1 MLRPTWAEIDLDNF
15 CENIKAVAS
24 ITSPSSGLLAVI
36 KADGYGCGAVACAL
50 AALTVPAVKG
60 LAVATPEEAL
70 ELRDVGV
77 PGMILVLGP
86 STPEAISELVKRDIS
101 VTITDIRGAQA
112 MERAGLDAARK
123 SRLHL
128 KVDTG
133 MSRLGF
139 RPGREIDEALAILSR
154 SSAIQLE
161 GVYTHFAAADEDEEY
176 TRAQWALYRDALN
189 QLQAAGLQPRY
200 RHVANSAAILWLPE
214 SHLDLVRPGIMLFG
228 SFPGQ
233 KVPKKIQ
240 LKPVMSLKSRVA
252 YMKRVPAGT
261 NVGYGRAYTASED
274 TAIATVPIGYADGY
288 PRHLSNI
295 APVIIGGKK
304 HRLAG
309 RVCMDQIM
317 VDTGQTSCQPGDEV
331 ILIGEDGSERITVD
345 EIASLA
351 GTIPHEILTR
361 IGKRVPRTYRFRGKT
376 YTSTGSLIEE
386 FTRQRKGCL
395 GLAQG

>member
-1 MLRPTWAEIDLDNF
+1 MLRPAWAEIDLDNF
-15 CENIKAVAS
+15 CDNIKAVAS
-24 ITSPSSGLLAVI
+24 VTSPSSGLLAVI

-70 ELRDVGV
+70 ELRDAGV

-86 STPEAISELVKRDIS
+86 STPEAIPELVGRDIS
-101 VTITDIRGAQA
+101 VTITDTRGIEA
-112 MERAGLDAARK
+112 MERAGLDATKK
-123 SRLHL
+123 SKLHL

-139 RPGREIDEALAILSR
+139 RPGREIDEALVILRR

-161 GVYTHFAAADEDEEY
+161 GVYTHFAVADEEEEY
-176 TRAQWALYRDALN
+176 TRFQWGLYQDALN
-189 QLQAAGLQPRY
+189 QLQAAGLHPRY
-200 RHVANSAAILWLPE
+200 KHVANSAAILWLPE

-233 KVPKKIQ
+233 KVPRKIE
-240 LKPVMSLKSRVA
+240 LKPVLSLKSRVA
-252 YMKRVPAGT
+252 YVKRVPQGT
-261 NVGYGRAYTASED
+261 NVGYGRAYT
-274 TAIATVPIGYADGY
+274 TAEETTIATIPIGYADGY
-288 PRHLSNI
+288 PRCLSNV

-304 HRLAG
+304 HKLAG

-317 VDTGQTSCQPGDEV
+317 VDAGQTSCRAGDEV
-331 ILIGEDGSERITVD
+331 TLIGEDGSERITLD
-345 EIASLA
+345 EVASLA

-386 FTRQRKGCL
+386 FRR
-395 GLAQG
+395 

>member
-24 ITSPSSGLLAVI
+24 VTSPSSGLLAVI
-36 KADGYGCGAVACAL
+36 KADGYGCGAVPCAL

-70 ELRDVGV
+70 ELRDAGIT
-77 PGMILVLGP
+77 GMILVLGP
-86 STPEAISELVKRDIS
+86 SAPEAIPELVKRDIS
-101 VTITDIRGAQA
+101 VTVTDLRGIEA
-112 MERAGLDAARK
+112 MQRAGIQAARK
-123 SRLHL
+123 SKLHL

-139 RPGREIDEALAILSR
+139 RPGREIEEALATLSR
-154 SSAIQLE
+154 SSAVELE

-176 TRAQWALYRDALN
+176 TRSQWALYQGVLK
-189 QLQAAGLQPRY
+189 QLQTAGLQPRY

-233 KVPKKIQ
+233 KVPRKIQ

-252 YMKRVPAGT
+252 YVKRVPAGT
-261 NVGYGRAYTASED
+261 NVGYGRAYTAAGE
-274 TAIATVPIGYADGY
+274 TTIATIPIGYADGY

-295 APVIIGGKK
+295 APVLIGGKK

-317 VDTGQTSCQPGDEV
+317 VDTGQSGCRPGDEV
-331 ILIGEDGSERITVD
+331 VLIGNDGSERITVD

-361 IGKRVPRTYRFRGKT
+361 IGKRVPRTYRFRGKA
-376 YTSTGSLIEE
+376 YGSAESLIEE
-386 FTRQRKGCL
+386 FIRRPKG
-395 GLAQG
+395 

>member
-15 CENIKAVAS
+15 CDNIRAVAS
-24 ITSPSSGLLAVI
+24 VTSPSAGLLAVI

-60 LAVATPEEAL
+60 LAVATPEEAV
-70 ELRDVGV
+70 ELRDAGV
-77 PGMILVLGP
+77 SGMILVLGP
-86 STPEAISELVKRDIS
+86 STPEAIPELVKRDIS
-101 VTITDIRGAQA
+101 VTVTDTRGIQA

-123 SRLHL
+123 SKLHL

-139 RPGREIDEALAILSR
+139 RPGPEIDEALAMLR
-154 SSAIQLE
+154 QSSAIELE

-176 TRAQWALYRDALN
+176 TRFQWRLYQDALN

-200 RHVANSAAILWLPE
+200 KHVANSAAILWLPE

-228 SFPGQ
+228 SFPGP
-233 KVPKKIQ
+233 KVPRKIE

-252 YMKRVPAGT
+252 YVKRVPQGT
-261 NVGYGRAYTASED
+261 NVGYGRAYT
-274 TAIATVPIGYADGY
+274 TAEETTIATIPIGYADGY
-288 PRHLSNI
+288 PRCLSNI
-295 APVIIGGKK
+295 APVIIGGKRHK
-304 HRLAG
+304 LAG

-317 VDTGQTSCQPGDEV
+317 VDTKQMTCRAGDEV
-331 ILIGEDGSERITVD
+331 VLIGEDGSERITVD

-376 YTSTGSLIEE
+376 YASVGSLIEE
-386 FTRQRKGCL
+386 FRR
-395 GLAQG
+395 